1 MKHYVEPKTGDLVDV
16 DTGAVVGNHDGI
28 HNFTLGQRLRLTGMQ
43 DKVDT
48 RYKFELKQNRCCDSE
63 SNFRMFSS
71 PHKVFAAGKN
81 VGENVIYVCIGSDH
95 PSLFCDKFYVRAPLH
110 WIAGAGPTEGD
121 LERGFRCQF
130 RSQNKKPLTA
140 CLLRRS
146 ESPEGTKGG
155 SSCCMLL
162 DVGSLTLILF
172 QHLQKYQLKPA
183 FPYKTIRLCRLEVI

>member
-1 MKHYVEPKTGDLVDV
+1 
-16 DTGAVVGNHDGI
+16 
-28 HNFTLGQRLRLTGMQ
+28 
-43 DKVDT
+43 
-48 RYKFELKQNRCCDSE
+48 
-63 SNFRMFSS
+63 MFSF

-146 ESPEGTKGG
+146 ESPEGAKGG

-162 DVGSLTLILF
+162 GL
-172 QHLQKYQLKPA
+172 
-183 FPYKTIRLCRLEVI
+183 